1 MFGGEPV
8 LSGEA
13 FAEASPGVSEPSGAF
28 QTSVSSIAFAAAGLE
43 PVADIWHIPSLQ
55 DDIEH
60 LQDMAFRLAFEL
72 AEALE
77 IGELVIEDKSPLS
90 SGFRIIDEPMYS
102 AHSGRQLFPFFRQH
116 RAGGICIL
124 YVGRGAPEVGANL
137 CWTISR

>member
-1 MFGGEPV
+1 M
-8 LSGEA
+8 
-13 FAEASPGVSEPSGAF
+13 
-28 QTSVSSIAFAAAGLE
+28 
-43 PVADIWHIPSLQ
+43 Q

-102 AHSGRQLFPFFRQH
+102 AHSGRQLLSSFLPT
-116 RAGGICIL
+116 
-124 YVGRGAPEVGANL
+124 APRWRHLHSL
-137 CWTISR
+137 CWSWERLKWGRTSAGRYRGSEIFPPDTDPAPPA

>member
-28 QTSVSSIAFAAAGLE
+28 QNQCQLHCFCRCRAGTGSGYLAY
-43 PVADIWHIPSLQ
+43 PVIW

-72 AEALE
+72 AEALK
-77 IGELVIEDKSPLS
+77 IGELVIEDKSP
-90 SGFRIIDEPMYS
+90 
-102 AHSGRQLFPFFRQH
+102 
-116 RAGGICIL
+116 
-124 YVGRGAPEVGANL
+124 
-137 CWTISR
+137 